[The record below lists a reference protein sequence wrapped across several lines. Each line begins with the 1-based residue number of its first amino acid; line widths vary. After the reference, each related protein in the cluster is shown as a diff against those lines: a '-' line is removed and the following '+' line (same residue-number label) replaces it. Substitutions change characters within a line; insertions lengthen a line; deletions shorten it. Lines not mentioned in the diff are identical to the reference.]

1 MNNKVEMIDFVTGG
15 STVNPTIYKAVD
27 STGKDGDVAS
37 AKEYGYITAEIF
49 VRDIMGD
56 EDVDE
61 FLKTKEDR

>member
-27 STGKDGDVAS
+27 STG
-37 AKEYGYITAEIF
+37 KEYGYITAEIF